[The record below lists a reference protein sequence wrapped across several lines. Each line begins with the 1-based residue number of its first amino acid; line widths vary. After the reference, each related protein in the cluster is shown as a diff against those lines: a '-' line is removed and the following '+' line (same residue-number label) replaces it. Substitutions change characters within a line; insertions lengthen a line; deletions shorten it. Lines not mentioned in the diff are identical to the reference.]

1 MGRLKLRRATHRRS
15 RPMRGGSRYNLRPL
29 KGGTTTGEERRRM
42 TSASRRRSVI
52 SARLR
57 RPRKKVTMRSLRGHG
72 LPTLPDDA
80 RLPPGPGDPEKS
92 RKGCTPQLM
101 LNLLGTDA
109 VLSDFIKC
117 LGAQAKVDPDGTRC
131 APRGAEIGVC
141 QEHNHWVVRTKK
153 GEIDSMNQWLFQQYP
168 GHGLCQTYAA
178 LNAAI
183 LQACQTKDHSTQTG
197 QEEFRQV
204 AGDWG
209 LDIGDPPPE
218 FKQAFIKTVL
228 NYMPIARL
236 HTDQKAYYRYK
247 LLQRNVD
254 LETKFNI
261 ANEVWDTWPETA
273 AAQPAWEAYKQDQR
287 DYLGKRLAR
296 NMSAAS
302 RYWRQYF
309 HAVVAHDES
318 SMCAPEL
325 NEDDIL
331 RILIEQCG
339 IGGVVD
345 DILSRRPQ
353 TDREKDEDMDPRI
366 GPHDEAK
373 RPWPGWAAEDIR
385 NMRDAGDSPATIKL
399 QLAGESFSRI
409 IGLLGDLAKDDN
421 QVIDLSDADCMP
433 TAIADADVRE
443 QALLYGRD

>member
-29 KGGTTTGEERRRM
+29 KGGTRIAHAATHRQRHRRRDRVKVE
-42 TSASRRRSVI
+42 SKRSHFY
-52 SARLR
+52 
-57 RPRKKVTMRSLRGHG
+57 PK
-72 LPTLPDDA
+72 LPDDA
-80 RLPPGPGDPEKS
+80 QLPPGPGDPEKS

-117 LGAQAKVDPDGTRC
+117 LGAQANVDPDGTRC

-209 LDIGDPPPE
+209 LDIGEPPPE
-218 FKQAFIKTVL
+218 FKQAFINTVL
-228 NYMPIARL
+228 KYMPIARL
-236 HTDQKAYYRYK
+236 STRQKADYRDK
-247 LLQRNVD
+247 LLSPRD

-345 DILSRRPQ
+345 DILSKRSRTQ
-353 TDREKDEDMDPRI
+353 LEKDEDMDPRI

-373 RPWPGWAAEDIR
+373 RPWPGWDAEDIR
-385 NMRDAGDSPATIKL
+385 DMNDRRQMSAATIKL
-399 QLAGESFSRI
+399 QLAGASFSRI
-409 IGLLGDLAKDDN
+409 IGLLGDLAKEDN

-433 TAIADADVRE
+433 TAIADADVRDK
-443 QALLYGRD
+443 ALLYPRD